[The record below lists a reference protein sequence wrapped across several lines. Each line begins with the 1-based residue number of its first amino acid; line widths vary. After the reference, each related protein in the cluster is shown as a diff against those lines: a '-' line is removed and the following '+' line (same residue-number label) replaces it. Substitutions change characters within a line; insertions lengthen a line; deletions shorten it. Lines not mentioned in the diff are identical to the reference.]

1 VACSLS
7 ARLGSSLL
15 LNLGRGGGLSLL
27 RLEKVLV
34 AKEDDKHQQGEANG
48 GAHIAAAT
56 AAAGRTLG
64 LQIWI
69 ANFGQRIL
77 PVR

>member
-1 VACSLS
+1 MACSLS

-56 AAAGRTLG
+56 AAGRTLG